1 MKLSYE
7 PNLAAG
13 GVMGALMALAVYYK
27 ILDWEAAGLWSVV
40 IAGVAPIVQGYVARF
55 FTTPTAK
62 LTDAG
67 IYPDSVDAAA
77 KEGRRARHAVERSGG
92 PATSRG
98 SHLPPR

>member
-40 IAGVAPIVQGYVARF
+40 IAGAAPIIQGYVARF

-62 LTDAG
+62 LADADAAT
-67 IYPDSVDAAA
+67 PDSRYHPETIDQKAAA
-77 KEGRRARHAVERSGG
+77 GRAAKSMSGG
-92 PATSRG
+92 GTGPSV
-98 SHLPPR
+98 